1 MFKALVGATLGQS
14 DCLKF
19 SQNMLKNVKKQDAD
33 PNNFLRSLQYSKPF
47 ESKQTKYEK
56 SMEPYAIRK
65 FIREDKT
72 LHKKFNVS
80 DSRMV
85 LMEEDLFTGASPLK
99 CSLFLLWKWTFGG
112 GVLNFQIYLF
122 FQR

>member
-1 MFKALVGATLGQS
+1 
-14 DCLKF
+14 
-19 SQNMLKNVKKQDAD
+19 MLKNVKKQDAN

-85 LMEEDLFTGASPLK
+85 LMEEDLFTGAPPLK